1 MAKVVGDV
9 RSFLNIV
16 KRRLKDI
23 SLQNWYSQI
32 NYLPKALH
40 YKHFKLHLDI
50 EVYLIH
56 DLIYIWRKTLTYI
69 WCSSHSLAKG
79 RHEFIKRELRFRQFG
94 LKRNVYV
101 VEDKF
106 NFFMLCPYVILRD
119 MYFRILRDMY
129 LRGLPV

>member
-9 RSFLNIV
+9 RNFLYIV
-16 KRRLKDI
+16 KIRLKDI

-40 YKHFKLHLDI
+40 YKHFKSHLDI

-56 DLIYIWRKTLTYI
+56 GLIYIWRKTLTYI

-79 RHEFIKRELRFRQFG
+79 RHECIKRELRFCQVC
-94 LKRNVYV
+94 LQRNVYF

-106 NFFMLCPYVILRD
+106 HFFMLCPIYDTPTRYVL
-119 MYFRILRDMY
+119 
-129 LRGLPV
+129 